1 MRVSPTTMSARTGA
15 SAPARRSTRL
25 AASAAR
31 PAAPPPTSAR
41 AAPKVGAL
49 RLRQRTAPLGRRP
62 APNASGCEDAPAAAV
77 AEPLPPSDDDGASG
91 GSSSSLGSFSGPA
104 VKRLQTRTLAVM
116 FFTYMSIYFVRKPL
130 SVVKA
135 PMQDALGLSTG
146 AIAGIDSAFLGLYA
160 VGQLVLPSLGDRL
173 GAKKML
179 VGGFA
184 TSAAAV
190 TSFAFTSD
198 PVLLAVAWGVNGV
211 AQSLA
216 YPLHVKVLSPWFS
229 PTQRGT
235 AMGLWATSQQVGG
248 VLSTALAAF
257 LLGVSGW
264 RFAVVGP
271 AALTCVAVVALT
283 RIAVDPP
290 WCEPEARTAK
300 AEARSVSDAKDTR
313 KTPKG
318 KELAVGE
325 CNARLPVG
333 MREVLRI
340 PKLAALMASYFFV
353 KIVRYCLIFWLPFYL
368 ARECGMG
375 VAAAGYMSCL
385 FDLGGVA
392 GGVATGVLGD
402 KHFPGRRTV
411 LGAYMCAALAF
422 AVLCY
427 QSASQMHVVVNG
439 AVMAVIGMLVA
450 GPDALLGSSSIADTC
465 EAAGYGAEVLGTAS
479 GLVNG
484 AGSMGAVLQG
494 ALTAWIASTYG
505 WGALFG
511 TLAAMCVLAVCTLLA
526 SVPETSEARARSAAA
541 A

>member
-257 LLGVSGW
+257 LLGVSG
-264 RFAVVGP
+264 
-271 AALTCVAVVALT
+271 
-283 RIAVDPP
+283 
-290 WCEPEARTAK
+290 
-300 AEARSVSDAKDTR
+300 
-313 KTPKG
+313 
-318 KELAVGE
+318 
-325 CNARLPVG
+325 
-333 MREVLRI
+333 
-340 PKLAALMASYFFV
+340 
-353 KIVRYCLIFWLPFYL
+353 
-368 ARECGMG
+368 
-375 VAAAGYMSCL
+375 
-385 FDLGGVA
+385 
-392 GGVATGVLGD
+392 
-402 KHFPGRRTV
+402 
-411 LGAYMCAALAF
+411 
-422 AVLCY
+422 
-427 QSASQMHVVVNG
+427 
-439 AVMAVIGMLVA
+439 
-450 GPDALLGSSSIADTC
+450 
-465 EAAGYGAEVLGTAS
+465 
-479 GLVNG
+479 
-484 AGSMGAVLQG
+484 
-494 ALTAWIASTYG
+494 
-505 WGALFG
+505 
-511 TLAAMCVLAVCTLLA
+511 
-526 SVPETSEARARSAAA
+526 
-541 A
+541 